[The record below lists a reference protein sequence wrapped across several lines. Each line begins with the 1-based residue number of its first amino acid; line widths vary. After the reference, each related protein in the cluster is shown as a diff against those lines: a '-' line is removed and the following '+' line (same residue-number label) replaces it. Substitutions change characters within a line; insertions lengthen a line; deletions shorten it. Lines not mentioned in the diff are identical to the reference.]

1 MAFSRESMKTTHQ
14 TMIRRMT
21 RKLNNLQK
29 NSFTTR
35 TKKRR
40 EMTQRVRQVQMLVLE
55 KSKTKMNLVL
65 TIRIDSKTKR
75 RLNQETMSAP
85 TLRNS

>member
-29 NSFTTR
+29 NSCTTR

>member
-29 NSFTTR
+29 NSFTMR